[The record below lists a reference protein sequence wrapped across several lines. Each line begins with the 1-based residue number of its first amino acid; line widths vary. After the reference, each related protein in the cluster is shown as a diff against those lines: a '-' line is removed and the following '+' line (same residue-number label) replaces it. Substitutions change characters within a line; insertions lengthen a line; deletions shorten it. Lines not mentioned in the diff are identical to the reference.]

1 MNRGIS
7 SRVPRVPGKGFVV
20 IDTETTGLHD
30 PARIIEIAMVFVSP
44 SGKVEDSWTTL
55 VKGDG
60 SAGGR
65 RLEQIHGIRDHDL
78 VKAPTFGQ
86 IATEVLG
93 AMQGRVV
100 FAHNAK
106 FDRARINYELRL
118 LRRSLLPE
126 LGCTMYLGQRLGHG
140 LLKLDEAIDAFA
152 IRRAT
157 AHCAHDDALATA
169 HLLGVYMRNHPQG
182 FRSYLSHKGFG

>member
-7 SRVPRVPGKGFVV
+7 TKIPRLPGTGFVV

-30 PARIIEIAMVFVSP
+30 PARVIEIAMVFVSP

-65 RLEQIHGIRDHDL
+65 SLERIHGIRDQDL
-78 VKAPTFGQ
+78 VKAPAFGQ
-86 IATEVLG
+86 IAPEVLG
-93 AMQGRVV
+93 AMKGRGV

-118 LRRSLLPE
+118 LKRTPLPE

-140 LLKLDEAIDAFA
+140 LLKLDQAIDNFA
-152 IRRAT
+152 IRRTT

-169 HLLGVYMRNHPQG
+169 HLLGVYIKNHPQG
-182 FRSYLSHKGFG
+182 FRSYLSHKGFA